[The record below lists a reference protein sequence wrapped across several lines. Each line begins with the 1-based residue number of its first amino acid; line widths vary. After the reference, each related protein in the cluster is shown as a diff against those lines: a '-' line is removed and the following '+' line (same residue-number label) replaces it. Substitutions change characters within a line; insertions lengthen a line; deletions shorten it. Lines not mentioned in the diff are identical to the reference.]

1 MKKTFKFQMRRILI
15 LILLACQSSPSV
27 NQSDNNEENEES
39 IILQALQAE
48 NDDGSGEQESAS
60 EKEDDDET
68 VTKQE
73 LLETD
78 IDPMGK
84 MCVTLE
90 NDIDTLST
98 NAKAYFT
105 KAHTKLIILPKPD
118 RRTDEDDMFIYKIL
132 ENKQYEDIFEE
143 CKEFNL
149 GVFNA
154 DSSEQVKLILK
165 FMRKKE
171 DRQGQEEG
179 KRDIFWLPL
188 QGNQPKQVMQNANG
202 NYPYISDL
210 GAKLKSNA
218 ENLLYVHP
226 EIEGQTFTMCSAVER
241 VGNHLQYIARGCK
254 LNTAVLCVR
263 RKDFINAYGSRLGRE
278 KGTILRDMS
287 DSSKGIDAISS
298 YIQANVNPK
307 CKSTQWTEK
316 FSDMV
321 KRHFPIVT
329 ETESEHVDKMT
340 LTSLLLQFP
349 QTEKLLALL
358 KTSSKLTKDKVGEIL
373 QKSFI
378 GPFVEITVSED
389 KKTICICPKINFLS
403 EINEFFE
410 KMSGFN
416 NWYDFITLDKHIRV
430 PELILTFVAVITLI
444 VAIAGHCVQ
453 RRHVKLKELRH
464 KQRKEKR
471 KKDSDLNNKKQIMK
485 NVQTSPKSITP
496 KHVSETDTPKSQKSV
511 KFNFRVFKRKGKSK
525 ESIPLNIPSDLSYS
539 PPTTPTSSPENS
551 PTNTSKRSS
560 STSSYSSSTPSQSSD
575 SSTDE
580 KNSGGKI
587 KKYV

>member
-1 MKKTFKFQMRRILI
+1 MRGLLI
-15 LILLACQSSPSV
+15 LVLLACQSSPSV
-27 NQSDNNEENEES
+27 NQSDNIEEDEES
-39 IILQALQAE
+39 LILQALQAE
-48 NDDGSGEQESAS
+48 SDDGSGDQEKS
-60 EKEDDDET
+60 ENDDDEET

-73 LLETD
+73 LLKTD

-98 NAKAYFT
+98 NVKAYFT
-105 KAHTKLIILPKPD
+105 KAHAKLTILPKPD
-118 RRTDEDDMFIYKIL
+118 RRTDEDDMFNYKVL

-171 DRQGQEEG
+171 DRVGQEEG

-188 QGNQPKQVMQNANG
+188 QGNQPNQVMQNFNG

-210 GAKLKSNA
+210 GAVLKTKA

-226 EIEGQTFTMCSAVER
+226 EIEGQDFTMCSAVER
-241 VGNHLQYIARGCK
+241 VGNHLKYIARGCK

-263 RKDFINAYGSRLGRE
+263 RKDFINTYGSRLGRE
-278 KGTILRDMS
+278 KGTILRDMT
-287 DSSKGIDAISS
+287 DSGKGIDSISS
-298 YIQANVNPK
+298 YIQGNVNPK

-321 KRHFPIVT
+321 KRHFPIVK
-329 ETESEHVDKMT
+329 ETESEHVGKMT

-349 QTEKLLALL
+349 QTEQLLALL
-358 KTSSKLTKDKVGEIL
+358 KTSSTLAKDKVGEIL

-410 KMSGFN
+410 KMSGLN
-416 NWYDFITLDKHIRV
+416 NWYDFIKLDNQIRV

-471 KKDSDLNNKKQIMK
+471 KKDNELLNKKRNMK

-539 PPTTPTSSPENS
+539 PPRTPTSSPENS
-551 PTNTSKRSS
+551 PTNTPKKSS
-560 STSSYSSSTPSQSSD
+560 STSSYSSSTPSPSSD